1 VRVLNDA
8 ENVSERVENRRN
20 ANAVPDLL
28 HRRTLGSAERDEAFE
43 SCLRVRNTPIGD
55 RTRLTAGSA
64 GSIGIESQLVTAHVV
79 ANVKRLVEVRLNPE
93 DGRIPSLTL
102 AEVGRVI
109 NDRAQ
114 SVKVW
119 VCGWYVHVI

>member
-1 VRVLNDA
+1 MRVLNDA

-28 HRRTLGSAERDEAFE
+28 HRRTLGSAERDEAVE

-55 RTRLTAGSA
+55 RTRVAARSA
-64 GSIGIESQLVTAHVV
+64 RSIGIESQLVTADVV
-79 ANVKRLVEVRLNPE
+79 ADVKRLVEVRLNPK
-93 DGRIPSLTL
+93 DGRVPSLSL
-102 AEVGRVI
+102 VEVGRVI
-109 NDRAQ
+109 KDRAK

-119 VCGWYVHVI
+119 VFGWCGHVF

>member
-1 VRVLNDA
+1 MRVLNDA

-20 ANAVPDLL
+20 ANAVSDLL

-55 RTRLTAGSA
+55 RTRLTARSA
-64 GSIGIESQLVTAHVV
+64 RSIGIKSQFATADAV
-79 ANVKRLVEVRLNPE
+79 ADVKRLVEVRLNPE
-93 DGRIPSLTL
+93 DGRVPSLSL
-102 AEVGRVI
+102 VEVGRVI
-109 NDRAQ
+109 KDRAK

>member
-1 VRVLNDA
+1 MRVLNDA

-28 HRRTLGSAERDEAFE
+28 HRRTLGSAERDEAVE

-93 DGRIPSLTL
+93 DGRIPSLSL
-102 AEVGRVI
+102 VEVGRVI
-109 NDRAQ
+109 NDRAK